1 MKPVHRLSL
10 TVVLLLT
17 AVFSF
22 SQDQPKPEIKP
33 PPAAPAAPPAITYK
47 TDPDSLPQEGV
58 PKGKLEGP
66 FLFHSK
72 VFSNTVRRYW
82 IFVPAQYQ
90 AEKPAC
96 VLVFQDGQR
105 ATRTNGQLRVPQV
118 MENLIAKKEMPV
130 TIGIFITPG
139 SRGEEYVEVGGGNP
153 NNRSVEYDSLGDAYA
168 RFITEEM
175 LPEVGKKYNLT
186 KDPEGR
192 AIGGT
197 SSGAICAFNVAWER
211 PNEFRK
217 VISCIGSF
225 TNIRG
230 GHVYP
235 KLIRETEKKPIRIFL
250 EDTLHD
256 LPSPNNPNRDW
267 HLQNIAMVDAF
278 KEKGY
283 DMTYVFEEG
292 AHSDAHGGSIMPQM
306 LRWLWRDYP
315 K

>member
-1 MKPVHRLSL
+1 MKPFAAFIV
-10 TVVLLLT
+10 TLLLGATT
-17 AVFSF
+17 AAAA
-22 SQDQPKPEIKP
+22 DQAQPTPESKAPVIATAKP
-33 PPAAPAAPPAITYK
+33 PPVNYPVNA
-47 TDPDSLPQEGV
+47 DSLPQAGV

-66 FLFHSK
+66 FLFRSQI
-72 VFSNTVRRYW
+72 FTNTVRKYW
-82 IFVPAQYQ
+82 IFVPAQYTL
-90 AEKPAC
+90 EKPAC

-105 ATRTNGQLRVPQV
+105 ATKTNGSLRVPQV

-139 SRGEEYVEVGGGNP
+139 ARGEEYVEVGGGNP
-153 NNRSVEYDSLGDAYA
+153 NNRSVEYDSLGDTYA
-168 RFITEEM
+168 RFLLEEM
-175 LPEVGKKYNLT
+175 LPEVGKTYNLT

-235 KLIRETEKKPIRIFL
+235 KLIQEGEKKPIRIFV
-250 EDTLHD
+250 EDTLND
-256 LPSPNNPNRDW
+256 NRNADDPKRDW
-267 HLQNIAMVDAF
+267 HLQNDAMVAAF
-278 KEKGY
+278 TAKGY
-283 DMTYVFEEG
+283 DMTHVFAEG
-292 AHSDAHGGSIMPQM
+292 THSDSHGGSVMPDM
-306 LRWLWRDYP
+306 LRWSWRDYP